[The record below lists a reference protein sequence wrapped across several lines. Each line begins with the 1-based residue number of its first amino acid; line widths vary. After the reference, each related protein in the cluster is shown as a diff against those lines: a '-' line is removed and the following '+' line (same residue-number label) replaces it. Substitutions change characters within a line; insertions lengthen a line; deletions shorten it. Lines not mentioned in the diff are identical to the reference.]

1 MTTEGGPAFLFG
13 HGLPN
18 VLPLAGLH
26 IELGCHPGPAHG
38 YTVPLWYV
46 SPLDEQVATR
56 ASAGLFDRSYL
67 GQHYVVGE
75 SDASVVAVLG
85 SVLATD
91 PARVS
96 AGSVTRAVACRE
108 DGTILDLPLLA
119 HLDDGRWFL
128 LCGAGGHELVHAIEQ
143 AIEAAG
149 AEAADVQVHDRSM
162 YAAVVSLQG
171 PRARDVAAEV
181 LGRELV
187 DTVPRG
193 AAREFLFGLHRAALF
208 AASDV
213 GEDGLVLVVEPG
225 TAAEAWH
232 ALVAAGATSA
242 GLAAHDALRLEA
254 GTLEAPRETP
264 RPATPAAAG
273 LEALVHLAGA
283 DGVPRTFTG
292 SAALRAAKPPERRL
306 AALRLD
312 GPRLAKPGSRV
323 RVAGFDIG
331 ACVAAGWSSV
341 LDAPLALAY
350 LAPALD
356 TLEVEC
362 DGVWQR
368 ATRVALPLANLSQ

>member
-1 MTTEGGPAFLFG
+1 MTIGGGPAFLFG

-56 ASAGLFDRSYL
+56 SGAGLFDRSYL
-67 GQHYVVGE
+67 GQHYVTGE
-75 SDASVVAVLG
+75 RAAEVLG
-85 SVLATD
+85 AVLATD
-91 PARVS
+91 PARVPV
-96 AGSVTRAVACRE
+96 GSVTRAIACRE
-108 DGTILDLPLLA
+108 DSTVLDLPLLA
-119 HLDDGRWFL
+119 HLDEGRWFL
-128 LCGAGGHELVHAIEQ
+128 LCGAGGHELAH

-149 AEAADVQVHDRSM
+149 EAVGVQVHDRSM
-162 YAAVVSLQG
+162 YVAVLSLQG
-171 PRARDVAAEV
+171 PRARDVAADV

-187 DTVPRG
+187 DTVSRG
-193 AAREFLFGLHRAALF
+193 HTREFLFGLHRAALF
-208 AASDV
+208 GASDV

-225 TAAEAWH
+225 TAADAWR

-264 RPATPAAAG
+264 RPATPYAAG
-273 LEALVHLAGA
+273 LQELVHLDDLEGGA
-283 DGVPRTFTG
+283 RTFTG
-292 SAALRAAKPPERRL
+292 SGALLAAKPPERRL

-356 TLEVEC
+356 TLEVDC
-362 DGVWQR
+362 AGIWQR
-368 ATRVALPLANLSQ
+368 ATRVTIPLASLAT